1 MSDIEFSKWNQKNI
15 ILGQSINIVAQLMSV
30 SDSDKDYA
38 MMTKLLF
45 QRVPEMYNRITALRE
60 ELGLTEFKREIQ
72 LMAKPID
79 NSTIRPPNPG
89 LRVIAENNGT
99 GLKINEDNKMKV
111 D

>member
-1 MSDIEFSKWNQKNI
+1 MSDIEFTNWNQKNI
-15 ILGQSINIVAQLMSV
+15 MLGQALNLTAQLMAV

-38 MMTKLLF
+38 MLNKLLF
-45 QRVPEMYNRITALRE
+45 QRVPEMYKKMIALRE
-60 ELGLTEFKREIQ
+60 EIGLTEFKREIQ

-79 NSTIRPPNPG
+79 NRTIIPAKQE

-99 GLKINEDNKMKV
+99 GLKINTETNMKV